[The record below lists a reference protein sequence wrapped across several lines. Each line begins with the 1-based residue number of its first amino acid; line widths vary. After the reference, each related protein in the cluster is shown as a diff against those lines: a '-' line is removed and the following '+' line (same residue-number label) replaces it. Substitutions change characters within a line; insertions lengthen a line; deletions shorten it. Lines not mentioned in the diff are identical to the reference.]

1 MTTILETNSLTKA
14 YGKFKALD
22 QVTVRLEQGEI
33 YGLIG
38 RNGAGKTT
46 FMRLIAGLSFP
57 TEGQIN
63 LFGQTVGKRLGTN
76 QKIGVMIENPAIIH
90 HLTAK
95 EVLRCFAKMKG
106 LACNDLQL
114 NNLLTKVHLADTGKK
129 KAHQFSLGMKQ
140 RLGIAIAL
148 LGDPTFLIL
157 DEPINGLDPQGV
169 VEIRELLRHLAAEG
183 KTILLSSHNLPELY
197 QVATQYIILN
207 QGQVVKQLSLQEL
220 EKQTRQ
226 YLRVAANEPEHLA
239 QVLSETAAIG
249 NYEIDRN
256 GEVKLFQIESKEEL
270 LKQLTARNVWPTTFV
285 EQEESL
291 ENYYFSLIGGQLR

>member
-1 MTTILETNSLTKA
+1 MVTILETEDLTKA
-14 YGKFKALD
+14 YGNFRALD

-57 TEGQIN
+57 TKGKIR
-63 LFGQTVGKRLGTN
+63 LFGQMVGKKPAAN
-76 QKIGVMIENPAIIH
+76 QKIGVMIENPAFIH
-90 HLTAK
+90 QLTAK
-95 EVLRCFAKMKG
+95 EVLCYFAKMRG
-106 LACNDLQL
+106 LVYSDVQL
-114 NNLLTKVHLADTGKK
+114 NELLTKVHLADTGKK
-129 KAHQFSLGMKQ
+129 KAQQFSLGMKQ

-148 LGDPTFLIL
+148 LGDPAFLVL

-169 VEIRELLRHLAAEG
+169 VEIRELLRLLATEG

-207 QGQVVKQLSLQEL
+207 QGKVVKQLSLSEL

-226 YLRVAANEPEHLA
+226 YLRVATNQPQRLA
-239 QVLSETAAIG
+239 QVLSETAMIG
-249 NYEIDRN
+249 NYEITRN
-256 GEVKLFQIESKEEL
+256 GEAKLFQVKSKEKL
-270 LKQLTARNVWPTTFV
+270 LKQLIAGDVWPTTFV

-291 ENYYFSLIGGQLR
+291 ENYYFSLIGGS